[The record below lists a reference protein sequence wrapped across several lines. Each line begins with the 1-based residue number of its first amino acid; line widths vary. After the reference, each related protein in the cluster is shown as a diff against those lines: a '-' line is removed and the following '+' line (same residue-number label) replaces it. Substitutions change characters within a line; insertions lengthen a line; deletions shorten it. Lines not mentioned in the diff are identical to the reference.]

1 MEAIQKNLKKCF
13 DAIHRLDFGEEG
25 SKSIQ
30 GMISPEGEKIKF
42 ASPMFP
48 KGEVEV
54 WLRVVQDKMR
64 DSLQKLTKKG
74 KLDDQKE
81 R

>member
-1 MEAIQKNLKKCF
+1 
-13 DAIHRLDFGEEG
+13 
-25 SKSIQ
+25 
-30 GMISPEGEKIKF
+30 MISPEGEKIKF